1 MPATLPT
8 QARAVVIGGGV
19 AGASVLY
26 HLAEMGWTDV
36 VLLERRQLT
45 CGTTWHAAGL
55 MGSVR
60 TNEPH
65 SFMVNYSR
73 ELYKSLE
80 IETGQST
87 GFKQVGSLSVA
98 ADAERF
104 EEYKR
109 GVDTANAFGVEA
121 HLISPSELKNLYPL
135 INTDDVIGAMHLPL
149 DGQVN
154 PVDATTT
161 LVKAA
166 RSRGA
171 TLFEGVTVTGVTTA
185 NGRVTGVET
194 DQGNIRCEVVV
205 NAAGLWAHELGKLSG
220 VNVPLHACEHFYVVT
235 DKHPDIP
242 NNLPV
247 MREHSAEA
255 YFKEDAGS
263 LLIGAFEKKAKPYG
277 MDGVPDD
284 FCFTELPED
293 WDHFMPVL
301 EAAMHRVPLLEELG
315 IRKFFN
321 GPESFTPDD
330 QFHMGEAPELAGYF
344 MLAGFNSVG
353 IQTAP
358 GAAKV
363 LADWIINGKPAFEI
377 LANDPARNPT
387 FSNNK
392 VYLGER
398 ASETLGLLYDHH
410 FPYRQFASARGVRRS
425 PIHAELK
432 AANACFGSI
441 AGFERPN
448 WFAPEGVTPA
458 YEYSFGRQNWFDH
471 SAAEHRAVRE
481 RVGLIDISSFGKIR
495 VQGADACAQLN
506 RICANEVDVP
516 VGRIVYT
523 QWCNTH
529 GGIEA
534 DVTVQRLGESCFHV
548 VCPAATT
555 NREMRWLQLNIDPAS
570 HCTITDVTSSEAV
583 FAVMGP
589 LSRTL
594 LCALTKTPLDNESL
608 PFGTVQSIDIGFAQV
623 RAARLTYVGELG
635 WELHMPADVAG
646 HVFDTLMAAENA
658 PTLVGM
664 HAMDSLRIEKGYR
677 HFGHD
682 IGEVDTPLEAGLGFA
697 VNFDK
702 ADFIGRE
709 VLLAQRETRPL
720 KKRLLQFQLQSDAHL
735 LYHGEPILLDGKTVG
750 YTTSGNFGHHLGAA
764 IGMGYVKLDSAI
776 TAETVNTG
784 DWSIRVAGVDV
795 PATASL
801 KPLYDP
807 RNERIRG

>member
-1 MPATLPT
+1 MPVSLPSH
-8 QARAVVIGGGV
+8 ARAVVIGGGV

-36 VLLERRQLT
+36 VLLERQQLT
-45 CGTTWHAAGL
+45 SGTTWHAAGL

-65 SFMVNYSR
+65 SFMVNYTR
-73 ELYKSLE
+73 ELYKKLE
-80 IETGQST
+80 AETGQGT

-98 ADAERF
+98 SDAERF

-109 GVDTANAFGVEA
+109 AVDSANAFGVES
-121 HLISPSELKNLYPL
+121 HLITPSELKDLYPL
-135 INTDDVIGAMHLPL
+135 INTDDVLGAMHLPL
-149 DGQVN
+149 DGQVD
-154 PVDATTT
+154 PSGATNT
-161 LVKAA
+161 LVRAA
-166 RSRGA
+166 RNRGA
-171 TLFEGVTVTGVTTA
+171 KIFEGVTVTGVTTA
-185 NGRVTGVET
+185 GGRVSGVDTT
-194 DQGNIRCEVVV
+194 DGHIACEVVV

-242 NNLPV
+242 KDLPV

-263 LLIGAFEKKAKPYG
+263 LLIGAFEKKAKPYKVA
-277 MDGVPDD
+277 DIPADSAYL
-284 FCFTELPED
+284 ELPED
-293 WDHFMPVL
+293 WDHFMPIL
-301 EAAMHRVPLLEELG
+301 EAAMHRVPLLENLG

-330 QFHMGEAPELAGYF
+330 QFHMGEAPELPGYF

-363 LADWIINGKPAFEI
+363 LADWIANGKPAFEV

-387 FSNNK
+387 YSNNT

-432 AANACFGSI
+432 AANACFGTI

-448 WFAPEGVTPA
+448 WFAPEGVTPV
-458 YEYSFGRQNWFDH
+458 YEYSFGRQNWFDY
-471 SAAEHRAVRE
+471 SAAEHAAVRE

-495 VQGADACAQLN
+495 VQGRDTCAQLN
-506 RICANEVDVP
+506 RICANDVDVS

-523 QWCNTH
+523 QWCNAH

-534 DVTVQRLGESCFHV
+534 DVTVQRLGETCFHV

-555 NREMRWLQLNIDPAS
+555 NRELRWLHLNIDPAS
-570 HCTITDVTSSEAV
+570 HCTVTDVTGNEAV

-589 LSRTL
+589 DSRTL
-594 LCALTKTPLDNESL
+594 LSALTPSPLDNDSF
-608 PFGTVQSIDIGFAQV
+608 PFGTVQTIDIGYAQV

-635 WELHMPADVAG
+635 WELHMPCEVAG
-646 HVFDTLMAAENA
+646 HVFETLMASPHA

-697 VNFDK
+697 VAFDK
-702 ADFIGRE
+702 PDFIGRD
-709 VLLAQRETRPL
+709 VLLAQREERPL
-720 KKRLLQFQLQSDAHL
+720 KKRLVQFQLQDAQPL
-735 LYHGEPILLDGKTVG
+735 LYHAEPILLDGKIVG
-750 YTTSGNFGHHLGAA
+750 YTSSGNYGHHLGGA
-764 IGMGYVKLDSAI
+764 IAMGYVKLDEPV
-776 TAETVNTG
+776 TAETVNTSN
-784 DWSIRVAGVDV
+784 WSIRVAGRDIA
-795 PATASL
+795 ATASF

-807 RNERIRG
+807 SNARIRA